1 MSDAVALTFQT
12 RTDATMNADAI
23 AGMQRAPSRQNGGF
37 GYLRNDV
44 ATRLKSG
51 GSDDEAKLNNS

>member
-12 RTDATMNADAI
+12 RTDATNADAI
-23 AGMQRAPSRQNGGF
+23 AGMQRAPSSQNGGF

-44 ATRLKSG
+44 ATLLKSG

>member
-12 RTDATMNADAI
+12 RTDATNADAI

-44 ATRLKSG
+44 ATLLKSWR
-51 GSDDEAKLNNS
+51 